1 MPNAHDL
8 CARFQYAFRA
18 RHRHLCVNH
27 TKENL
32 VILSILYRAGFLLS
46 ITRGTELGPSPT
58 AFVNAGEA
66 QRRIW
71 AELKYREDKPVLNQ
85 MGVISK
91 PSKKIHLDT
100 NEIKLIC
107 TGRRA
112 QQVRPLGMGEI
123 AIIRTKNREHEWLE
137 AREALQLNLPGEAIC
152 RAI

>member
-8 CARFQYAFRA
+8 CARVQNAFRA

-32 VILSILYRAGFLLS
+32 GILSILYRAGFLLS

-91 PSKKIHLDT
+91 PSKKT
-100 NEIKLIC
+100 SKRKPRAKQKRPRASKREARR
-107 TGRRA
+107 RRA
-112 QQVRPLGMGEI
+112 CLDSRQTTACGYG
-123 AIIRTKNREHEWLE
+123 T
-137 AREALQLNLPGEAIC
+137 
-152 RAI
+152 